1 MTVKAFILSFSSIM
15 VQFLSPYTS
24 KLFFYLYIY
33 ITSMSE
39 KKSVVLQKTVSHIS
53 FCNQKNLLKY
63 FQVKKLSGNDFA
75 IICER
80 VSTSRSN

>member
-1 MTVKAFILSFSSIM
+1 
-15 VQFLSPYTS
+15 
-24 KLFFYLYIY
+24 
-33 ITSMSE
+33 MSE